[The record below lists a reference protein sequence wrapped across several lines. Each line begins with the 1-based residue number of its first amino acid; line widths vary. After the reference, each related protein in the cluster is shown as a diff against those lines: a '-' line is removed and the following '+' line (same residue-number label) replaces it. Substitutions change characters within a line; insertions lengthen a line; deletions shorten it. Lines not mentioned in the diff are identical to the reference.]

1 MDPREYHDA
10 RWHALLRE
18 AVDLG
23 VPEDDAPALVQRV
36 LDDHQRRI
44 RRAEDPDPLVREA
57 LRDAVHPTP
66 RRSPRGWL
74 GVAGLVAALVVVGVA
89 VVLTRPDR
97 PLPDRLRADQ
107 VPSLFGYDGEH
118 AQALLEE
125 RGMRVTVQPFQ
136 ACEVYGRVVGSDPE
150 PGTPYDAGDP
160 VTVYT
165 SLPADV
171 ACLTDYQQR
180 ATAWQLLDFA
190 NGRGPAPAFAGRVV
204 VYSGGGGGPATVLD
218 GRAARDP
225 DAWGGTDVLEQ
236 LRTASQRVELVSEH
250 PVSYAVPAITIT
262 ATGAGTGRCGVP
274 GPAVADA
281 GDAFAL
287 LVRAPDRT
295 GCPVRVEVYL
305 DGDAIVAIALYP
317 GSS

>member
-36 LDDHQRRI
+36 LDDHHRRI
-44 RRAEDPDPLVREA
+44 RRAEDPDPLVRAA

-66 RRSPRGWL
+66 QRSPRVWFGI
-74 GVAGLVAALVVVGVA
+74 AGLAAVLAVVGVA
-89 VVLTRPDR
+89 VVLTRPDP

-107 VPSLFGYDGEH
+107 VPSLFGYDGDH
-118 AQALLEE
+118 ARALLES
-125 RGMRVTVQPFQ
+125 RGMRVSVQPFQ
-136 ACEVYGRVVGSDPE
+136 ACEVYGRVVGSDPA
-150 PGTPYDAGDP
+150 PGTTYDAGDP

-190 NGRGPAPAFAGRVV
+190 NGRGPAPAFAARVF
-204 VYSGGGGGPATVLD
+204 VYSGDGGSPATVLD
-218 GRAARDP
+218 RRAARDP
-225 DAWGGTDVLEQ
+225 DGWGGTDVLEQ
-236 LRTASQRVELVSEH
+236 LRTASRRVELVKEH
-250 PVSYAVPAITIT
+250 PVTYAVPAIAVTP
-262 ATGAGTGRCGVP
+262 ADEGTGRCGVP
-274 GPAVADA
+274 EPSVAGT

-287 LVRAPDRT
+287 LVRSPDRT

-305 DGDAIVAIALYP
+305 DGAAIVALALYP
-317 GSS
+317 GSP